1 MKEFVLVAHGAP
13 SDPEGP
19 DAWLKALAERVSAFM
34 PDCLLRGATLAKPG
48 SLATALTGLRAP
60 AIYPF
65 FMAEGWFTREEL
77 PRRLAALGVD
87 APILSPF
94 GTDPELPALIAEVTS
109 DAARSAGIEPEST
122 DLLLAAHGSRRAH
135 RSKDSAHAMAE
146 RLRRITPF
154 ARVRVGLIEEPPFLE
169 KIATDSREGVCL
181 PFFALRAGHVATDIP
196 EALAKAGFR
205 GALLPAIGEHA
216 EVPPMIARALL
227 RFGTPDA
234 APSPA

>member
-13 SDPEGP
+13 SDPEAP
-19 DAWLKALAERVSAFM
+19 DVWLKELAERVSACA

-48 SLATALTGLRAP
+48 SLEAALTGLRAP
-60 AIYPF
+60 TIYPF

-77 PRRLAALGVD
+77 PRRLAALGVA

-94 GTDPELPALIAEVTS
+94 GTDPDLPALIADVTTT
-109 DAARSAGIEPEST
+109 AAKSAGIEPDSI

-154 ARVRVGLIEEPPFLE
+154 ATIRVGLIEEPPFLE
-169 KIATDSREGVCL
+169 EVAAQSPQALCL
-181 PFFALRAGHVATDIP
+181 PFFALRAGHVIGDIP
-196 EALAKAGFR
+196 EALTKAGFR
-205 GALLPAIGEHA
+205 GILLPAIGEHA
-216 EVPPMIARALL
+216 QVPQMIARALL
-227 RFGTPDA
+227 RA
-234 APSPA
+234 EV